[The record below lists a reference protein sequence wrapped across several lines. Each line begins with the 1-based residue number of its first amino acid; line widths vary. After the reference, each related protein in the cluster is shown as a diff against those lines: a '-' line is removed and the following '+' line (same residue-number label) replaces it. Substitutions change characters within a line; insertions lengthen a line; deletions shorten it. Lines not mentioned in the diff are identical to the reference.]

1 MNYAILTGEYPLF
14 SFFRTVLTGRSHHV
28 VTKSLSQ
35 HNEVKEQE
43 LAERIS
49 RYINAATRDNTR
61 KTYRSAVEHFEVHWG
76 GKLPTTPEHIGRYL
90 VSYADSLAP
99 STLKTRLA
107 ALSQWH
113 KTQGFADPCSSVH
126 VRKIMRGIQ
135 AVHSKKPKQAHPL
148 QIEHLQQIT
157 ASLDAQICASENNAS
172 VLRAYRDKA
181 LVLLGFWRG
190 FRSDELSRLMFE
202 DLDIIDNVCLRGYV
216 RQTKTDRHNQGM
228 YFEVPALQTLCPVNA
243 MSEFAAQIEMD
254 DGPVFRKIDRW
265 GKLNQNGI
273 SAGSIPAILRRV
285 LIQSKIPNS
294 KEFSSHS
301 LRRGF
306 AHWANQQGWSLHE
319 LMQYVGWKDIQSA
332 MRYLNRSE
340 AFPNRLTTKNSI
352 HLID

>member
-1 MNYAILTGEYPLF
+1 M
-14 SFFRTVLTGRSHHV
+14 
-28 VTKSLSQ
+28 TKSLSQ
-35 HNEVKEQE
+35 QNEANEQE
-43 LAERIS
+43 IAERIS
-49 RYINAATRDNTR
+49 RYINAATRENTR

-76 GKLPTTPEHIGRYL
+76 GKLPTTPENIGRYL
-90 VSYADSLAP
+90 VSYADRLAP

-113 KTQGFADPCSSVH
+113 KTQGFVDPCSSVH

-135 AVHSKKPKQAHPL
+135 AVHSKKPKQAHPI
-148 QIEHLQQIT
+148 QIEHLQLIT
-157 ASLDAQICASENNAS
+157 ASLDAQINASENNTS
-172 VLRAYRDKA
+172 VMRAYRDKA

-202 DLDIIDNVCLRGYV
+202 DLEIIDKVCLRGYV

-228 YFEVPALQTLCPVNA
+228 YFEVPALQTLCPVKA
-243 MSEFAAQIEMD
+243 MSEFTAQIELG

-265 GKLNQNGI
+265 GKLNLNGI

-285 LIQSKIPNS
+285 LFQSNIPNS
-294 KEFSSHS
+294 KAFSSHS

-306 AHWANQQGWSLHE
+306 SHWANQQGWTLHE

-332 MRYLNRSE
+332 MRYLNYSE
-340 AFPNRLTTKNSI
+340 TFPNRLTTKNSFN
-352 HLID
+352 HID

>member
-1 MNYAILTGEYPLF
+1 MNYAILTGEYPLLLLT
-14 SFFRTVLTGRSHHV
+14 STVLTGRRNRV
-28 VTKSLSQ
+28 VEKSLSQ
-35 HNEVKEQE
+35 HKETNEQE

-76 GKLPTTPEHIGRYL
+76 GRFPTKPENIGRYL
-90 VSYADSLAP
+90 ASYAETLAP

-107 ALSQWH
+107 AFSQWH
-113 KTQGFADPCSSVH
+113 KAQGFADLCSSVL

-157 ASLDAQICASENNAS
+157 ASLDAQICASENNVS

-202 DLDIIDNVCLRGYV
+202 DLDIIENVCLRGYV
-216 RQTKTDRHNQGM
+216 RQSKTDRHNQGM

-243 MSEFAAQIEMD
+243 ISEYAAHMQMGN
-254 DGPVFRKIDRW
+254 GPVFRKIDRW
-265 GKLNQNGI
+265 GKIHENAI
-273 SAGSIPAILRRV
+273 STGSIPAILRRV
-285 LIQSKIPNS
+285 LLQSIIPNS
-294 KEFSSHS
+294 
-301 LRRGF
+301 
-306 AHWANQQGWSLHE
+306 
-319 LMQYVGWKDIQSA
+319 
-332 MRYLNRSE
+332 
-340 AFPNRLTTKNSI
+340 
-352 HLID
+352 

>member
-1 MNYAILTGEYPLF
+1 ME
-14 SFFRTVLTGRSHHV
+14 
-28 VTKSLSQ
+28 KSLSQ
-35 HNEVKEQE
+35 HNEANEQE
-43 LAERIS
+43 IAERIS

-76 GKLPTTPEHIGRYL
+76 GKLPTTPDNIGRYL

-148 QIEHLQQIT
+148 QIEHLQLIT
-157 ASLDAQICASENNAS
+157 ASLDAQINASENNTS
-172 VLRAYRDKA
+172 VMRAYRDKA

-202 DLDIIDNVCLRGYV
+202 DLEIINNVCLRGYV
-216 RQTKTDRHNQGM
+216 RQSKTDRYNQGM

-243 MSEFAAQIEMD
+243 MSEFAAQIELD

-265 GKLNQNGI
+265 GKMNKNAI

-285 LIQSKIPNS
+285 LFQSNIPNT

-306 AHWANQQGWSLHE
+306 AHWANLQGWSLHE

-332 MRYLNRSE
+332 MRYLNRSD
-340 AFPNRLTTKNSI
+340 AFPNRLTKN
-352 HLID
+352 